1 MKKILSAFLSF
12 FALAGCTPKSY
23 SMKNNSQVVNFGNFQ
38 NNPKTQKM
46 KKKKK
51 KLKNNIPPISD
62 KKDELGKNKIPPKLE
77 NNEGDEDF
85 DATDLVLP
93 GGLLALLY
101 YMFSDKSES
110 SVSDSGLFSKV
121 GDFWGGA
128 KNLVKNLSGPN
139 LPLIKNHNFNKTHPI
154 YKQSRNNC
162 FFLSSLYTEYDPR
175 HDKLYEEIAKKS
187 TDEIIK
193 KMDENSVKSYK
204 SGQWKNLNPE
214 QRTSVYNEAKGK
226 WRGLNIVNDPGTM
239 GLLQNKDQKA
249 KDEFLEKRKAKS
261 LKWKTKH
268 AEGLK
273 KMCEVFVRQKKL
285 MNTNNN
291 NDEKKFDVYPDDVF
305 GNAEKMGEFEFSMSP
320 SKNLDFN
327 DKKNSNKNR
336 NGGIGSFHK
345 VLQDLNYFDSL
356 IVNDGKTIF
365 GQCAYPG
372 NGYNVFNS
380 LEDVKFSIFDFYAAK
395 ESFLNVG
402 DDGKVTI
409 NGENYYLVSISQPD
423 KGWGS
428 EGHMICL
435 QPKYTKSKNG
445 YKISSVLR
453 LGCSNDSH
461 ELYKTESLKDII
473 LKWSHRDKCEWY
485 FKLVHESVLDG
496 YKDYYCYNP
505 IVEKKVDKN

>member
-62 KKDELGKNKIPPKLE
+62 KKDEVGKNKIPPKLE

-93 GGLLALLY
+93 GGFLALLY

-110 SVSDSGLFSKV
+110 SAGDSGLLSKV

-128 KNLVKNLSGPN
+128 KNLVNDWSGPD
-139 LPLIKNHNFNKTHPI
+139 LPLIKNHNFNKTHPV
-154 YKQSRNNC
+154 YKQSQNNC

-187 TDEIIK
+187 TNEIIK
-193 KMDENSVKSYK
+193 IMDENSLKLYK
-204 SGQWKNLNPE
+204 SGEWTNLTSE
-214 QRTSVYNEAKGK
+214 QRMSVHNYPKGN
-226 WRGLNIVNDPGTM
+226 WRGLSNIKFTAKMTDADKKE
-239 GLLQNKDQKA
+239 LQA
-249 KDEFLEKRKAKS
+249 EKECR
-261 LKWKTKH
+261 

-273 KMCEVFVRQKKL
+273 KMCEIFVRQKKW
-285 MNTNNN
+285 MSDKNN
-291 NDEKKFDVYPDDVF
+291 NDEKKFDVYPEGVLGDA
-305 GNAEKMGEFEFSMSP
+305 GKMGKFEFSISP

-345 VLQDLNYFDSL
+345 VLQDVNYFDSL

-365 GQCAYPG
+365 GQCACNKEEIDG
-372 NGYNVFNS
+372 FNS
-380 LEDVKFSIFDFYAAK
+380 LEDVRFRILDYYSDK
-395 ESFLNVG
+395 EETFLNVG

-428 EGHMICL
+428 EGHIICL

-453 LGCSNDSH
+453 LGCLSDSH
-461 ELYKTESLKDII
+461 KLYKTESLKDII
-473 LKWSHRDKCEWY
+473 LKWSYRDKCEWY
-485 FKLVHESVLDG
+485 FKLVHENVLDG
-496 YKDYYCYNP
+496 YRDYYCYDP
-505 IVEKKVDKN
+505 IVEKNVDKN

>member
-23 SMKNNSQVVNFGNFQ
+23 SMRNNSQVVNFGNFQ

-51 KLKNNIPPISD
+51 KLKNNAVPSD
-62 KKDELGKNKIPPKLE
+62 KKDEVGKNKTPHKFE
-77 NNEGDEDF
+77 NNEEDEDL
-85 DATDLVLP
+85 DATDLLYP
-93 GGLLALLY
+93 AGLLAFVY
-101 YMFSDKSES
+101 YLFSDN
-110 SVSDSGLFSKV
+110 DGSGSGVLSKV
-121 GDFWGGA
+121 GDVFEGT
-128 KNLVKNLSGPN
+128 KNLVSNWNEPD
-139 LPLIKNHNFNKTHPI
+139 LPLIKNHHFNKTHPV
-154 YKQSRNNC
+154 YEQGQNNC

-175 HDKLYEEIAKKS
+175 YDKLYEEISQKS

-193 KMDENSVKSYK
+193 IMNENSVKLYK
-204 SGQWKNLNPE
+204 SGQWENLTSE
-214 QRTSVYNEAKGK
+214 QRTSVYDEAKGK

-239 GLLQNKDQKA
+239 YKLQAEGKTEEEK
-249 KDEFLEKRKAKS
+249 KKFLENKAQKS
-261 LKWKTKH
+261 LRWKIKH

-285 MNTNNN
+285 MNANNN
-291 NDEKKFDVYPDDVF
+291 NDEKKFDVYPDGVL
-305 GNAEKMGEFEFSMSP
+305 GNAEKMGKFEFSMSP

-327 DKKNSNKNR
+327 NKKNSKKNR

-380 LEDVKFSIFDFYAAK
+380 LEDVKFSMLNFYAAK

-428 EGHMICL
+428 EGHIICL
-435 QPKYTKSKNG
+435 QPKYTKSKSG

-453 LGCSNDSH
+453 LGCLNDSH
-461 ELYKTESLKDII
+461 RLYKTESLKDII
-473 LKWSHRDKCEWY
+473 LKWSHRSQCEWY
-485 FKLVHESVLDG
+485 FKLVHESVLDRYG
-496 YKDYYCYNP
+496 DYYCYDP
-505 IVEKKVDKN
+505 SVEKNVDKN

>member
-23 SMKNNSQVVNFGNFQ
+23 SMKSNSQVVNFGNFQ

-62 KKDELGKNKIPPKLE
+62 KKDEVGKNKIPPKLE

-110 SVSDSGLFSKV
+110 SAGDSGLLSKV
-121 GDFWGGA
+121 GDFWDGA
-128 KNLVKNLSGPN
+128 KDLVNNWSGPN

-154 YKQSRNNC
+154 YKQGENNC

-175 HDKLYEEIAKKS
+175 HDKLYEEITKKD
-187 TDEIIK
+187 TGEIIA
-193 KMDENSVKSYK
+193 KMDENSVKSYQEFQEVK
-204 SGQWKNLNPE
+204 WENYTPE
-214 QRTSVYNEAKGK
+214 QRMSLRDYPKGN
-226 WRGLNIVNDPGTM
+226 WRNLSKIQLTENMKDKEKKGLY
-239 GLLQNKDQKA
+239 
-249 KDEFLEKRKAKS
+249 EEKKNR
-261 LKWKTKH
+261 

-273 KMCEVFVRQKKL
+273 KMCNIFVEQKKL
-285 MNTNNN
+285 MNANNN
-291 NDEKKFDVYPDDVF
+291 NDEKKFDVYPYGVLGDAW
-305 GNAEKMGEFEFSMSP
+305 NMGVFEFSVSP
-320 SKNLDFN
+320 TENLDFKNKN
-327 DKKNSNKNR
+327 DVKNR
-336 NGGIGSFHK
+336 NGRIGSFHK

-365 GQCAYPG
+365 GQCVCNKEEIDG
-372 NGYNVFNS
+372 FNS
-380 LEDVKFSIFDFYAAK
+380 LEDVRFRILDYYSDKG
-395 ESFLNVG
+395 ETFLNVG

-423 KGWGS
+423 KGCCGS
-428 EGHMICL
+428 EGHIICL

-453 LGCSNDSH
+453 LGCSSDSH
-461 ELYKTESLKDII
+461 KLYKTESLKDII
-473 LKWSHRDKCEWY
+473 LKWSYSDKCEWY
-485 FKLVHESVLDG
+485 FKLVHESVLDE
-496 YKDYYCYNP
+496 YKDYYCYDP
-505 IVEKKVDKN
+505 VVEKKVDKN